1 MKPHPKPNIIGKI
14 SLTTSNT
21 NPSSTSPSTP
31 NTNPTTSPTTS
42 PALHSI
48 THKRAK
54 SSFKSKLPK
63 SKHHIT
69 NTITRILASCQSP
82 LPSSPPSSKSQHPT
96 LNFSQTLSLF
106 KQSRSMSPPHNR
118 RSKYLLPAKTS
129 NKKTLV
135 LDLDE
140 TLVHSG
146 FIPFN
151 TPSDLIIQIEFE
163 NETHD
168 IHVLV
173 RPFVKEFL
181 EKMAEKY
188 ELVVFTASLSKYA
201 NPLLNI
207 IDKQGHCPFRLYREH
222 CTLINT
228 AFVKD
233 LTRLGRDLK
242 DIIILDNSPVAYA
255 LNVDNGFPIPSWFHD
270 KNDYEL
276 VKIIPILEF
285 LSYVPDV
292 RVYIRKL
299 VKNNQVQFHLVS
311 GIINSY
317 NNMLKNNSMPLSLR
331 YSSGFEALASPK
343 MNKSNSIK
351 GSNMIKKIHVENVA
365 SGNTTGYTKKKHT
378 KMLNITGVEATS
390 VNGKKRKGGPQYLN
404 KLTFGSE
411 NVNRMNTMRSNSSTK
426 KIVYVVGKERKGNG
440 SGIINN
446 ALRTKLKNFL
456 SNTAKSANMG
466 GNGNCCCSGN
476 GTRYTH
482 KKNTLSMSQRMNK
495 NNVL

>member
-1 MKPHPKPNIIGKI
+1 MKPHSKPNVIGKI

-21 NPSSTSPSTP
+21 NPSSTSPNTP
-31 NTNPTTSPTTS
+31 NSNPTTSPNTN
-42 PALHSI
+42 PPHSI

-54 SSFKSKLPK
+54 STFKSKHAK

-69 NTITRILASCQSP
+69 NIITQIPTSSQSS
-82 LPSSPPSSKSQHPT
+82 LPSSPPTSKPQHPT
-96 LNFSQTLSLF
+96 LNFNQTLSLF
-106 KQSRSMSPPHNR
+106 KQSRSMSPHNKR
-118 RSKYLLPAKTS
+118 NKYLLPEKTS

-207 IDKQGHCPFRLYREH
+207 IDKQGYCPFRLYREH

-255 LNVDNGFPIPSWFHD
+255 LNVDNGFPIPSWFND

-276 VKIIPILEF
+276 IKIIPILEF

-317 NNMLKNNSMPLSLR
+317 NNMLKNHSMPLSLR

-351 GSNMIKKIHVENVA
+351 GNNMIKKIYIESVG
-365 SGNTTGYTKKKHT
+365 SGNTGGYVRKKHT
-378 KMLNITGVEATS
+378 KMLNITGVEVTNA
-390 VNGKKRKGGPQYLN
+390 NGKKRKSGQQYLN

-426 KIVYVVGKERKGNG
+426 KIVYVVGKEKKGNG
-440 SGIINN
+440 NGIINN

-456 SNTAKSANMG
+456 SNTAKNVNV
-466 GNGNCCCSGN
+466 GNGNGCCNGN
-476 GTRYTH
+476 GVRYTH